1 MPTWTIRIAQEVFLF
16 RFRTAPYGSI
26 AIPRFVPLFQKT
38 FEQTHVPEQ
47 TPRRRHERLAHTRRD
62 LRAPLDQDHALKWR
76 KVYGRR
82 GARRASAYN
91 HDVCFAHLTSQA
103 KRETMDFFDAREV
116 HIVRGS
122 LGFLLFHR
130 CNGFEQDLLR
140 RQLLNFHRSRKL
152 FITRSFTYF
161 HHSYLTVI
169 TNHVVDLI
177 GITLRAQPPDPRGPI
192 RKRSESFSEW
202 TILVHHDFIILVRQ
216 DLVRHAGRPERRQI
230 RIVTLEITRATTRR
244 VSLPG
249 HRHPTCNSAG
259 HLARHWTI
267 RQR

>member
-62 LRAPLDQDHALKWR
+62 LRAPPAPNHTPKRRKGYGPGGARRAPLDQAHALKWR
-76 KVYGRR
+76 KFYGRR
-82 GARRASAYN
+82 GPRRPSAYN

-140 RQLLNFHRSRKL
+140 RQLLNFHRCRKL

-161 HHSYLTVI
+161 HHS
-169 TNHVVDLI
+169 
-177 GITLRAQPPDPRGPI
+177 
-192 RKRSESFSEW
+192 
-202 TILVHHDFIILVRQ
+202 
-216 DLVRHAGRPERRQI
+216 
-230 RIVTLEITRATTRR
+230 
-244 VSLPG
+244 
-249 HRHPTCNSAG
+249 
-259 HLARHWTI
+259 
-267 RQR
+267 